1 MSLSLFLRSI
11 EKLAW
16 IFADFQAFAFFAEW
30 LIHRNND
37 NNDNDNNNNN
47 NNNKSQQ

>member
-1 MSLSLFLRSI
+1 MSISLFLRSI

-16 IFADFQAFAFFAEW
+16 IFADFQVFQAFAFFAEW
-30 LIHRNND
+30 LIHRNN
-37 NNDNDNNNNN
+37 NNDDNNN